1 MADSSQI
8 DPADSGTTSP
18 PAKVTRTRTR
28 AKAEDA
34 KAEDA
39 TADDT
44 RLAGATTAGAD
55 ARRGTARPRADGTPP
70 AQLDLVAV
78 MAAPEPADHTAGVT
92 SSGGDRPDVDRPAR
106 VDIVQGGAADVA
118 ADAVSI
124 TQGGIRSAT
133 AKAIDVRQGGIANA
147 TAQDIAVSM
156 GGVAFAQADRVS
168 VEMGAVGL
176 ALAGKARVTQ
186 GYARAVL
193 AREARL
199 EQAIVGTLITGRVT
213 VERTT
218 GVLLLVAGRVDGPI
232 KAVFDWRGAL
242 AFGAAFGL
250 LWGILRRR

>member
-8 DPADSGTTSP
+8 YPADSRTTTP
-18 PAKVTRTRTR
+18 LAKPTRTR
-28 AKAEDA
+28 AKAADA
-34 KAEDA
+34 KA
-39 TADDT
+39 AD
-44 RLAGATTAGAD
+44 
-55 ARRGTARPRADGTPP
+55 PVQP
-70 AQLDLVAV
+70 DLVAV
-78 MAAPEPADHTAGVT
+78 MAAPQPTAPTAGMT
-92 SSGGDRPDVDRPAR
+92 SSKTDRPEAGRPAS
-106 VDIVQGGAADVA
+106 VDIGQGGVADVA

-133 AKAIDVRQGGIANA
+133 AKTIDVRQGGIANA
-147 TAQDIAVSM
+147 KAQDIAVSM

-176 ALAGKARVTQ
+176 ALAGEARVTQ
-186 GYARAVL
+186 GYARSVL

-199 EQAIVGTLITGRVT
+199 EQALVGALITGRVT

-218 GVLLLVAGRVDGPI
+218 GVLLLVAGRVDGPV

-250 LWGILRRR
+250 MWGILRRR